1 MVTVIM
7 KERVYQDGVNYFKD
21 EEYDVSEDVAKSL
34 GDSAERVGDRQSK
47 TKDIKKAKN
56 AAMSP
61 EEAETKDEPVDTTEG
76 DQTDTNPKE

>member
-34 GDSAERVGDRQSK
+34 GDSAERVGEKQSK
-47 TKDIKKAKN
+47 TKDVKKAKN
-56 AAMSP
+56 VAMSP
-61 EEAETKDEPVDTTEG
+61 DEAETKDEPTEG